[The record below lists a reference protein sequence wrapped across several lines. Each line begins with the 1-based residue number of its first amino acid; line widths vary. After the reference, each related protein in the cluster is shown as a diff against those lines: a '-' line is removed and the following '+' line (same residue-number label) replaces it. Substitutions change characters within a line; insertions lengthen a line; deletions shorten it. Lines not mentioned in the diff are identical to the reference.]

1 VIRVYRVN
9 NILLI
14 LYTNINKVLTYLL
27 NSTELVYI
35 RFRGLPAKYVMN
47 SIVDFVINKFF
58 MKLFNTDIDKV
69 VL

>member
-1 VIRVYRVN
+1 
-9 NILLI
+9 
-14 LYTNINKVLTYLL
+14 VLTYLL